1 MTVLCHREI
10 AEQAIK
16 VLELLCRREAKSVF
30 DADGLEC
37 LLTFVKANA
46 SSMHKDTL
54 HSSLSVASMLCG
66 RLQPEHPSLPSCI
79 MSLTAF
85 LEHKDTVIIDHAL
98 ESLGLITDILKRSNA
113 DLGQLNVG
121 GLIPG
126 LLRLLSRALNEE
138 LENKEWEGH
147 VRVARLLVRLC
158 RGCEVLAKE
167 MLLQGALEAVESV
180 LSRCEAPDGV
190 AGALRLVDTLVVLV
204 WQGYEALATMPNCD
218 DGADSG
224 GRGHGQDLGAIEAI
238 RNGNL
243 ANLEAALDNGADVN
257 FADHYGQ
264 TVLVWAA
271 YTGTNEMAEMLLAR
285 GADANTG
292 RNPPLHYAA
301 RFGRPGMCKV

>member
-1 MTVLCHREI
+1 M
-10 AEQAIK
+10 
-16 VLELLCRREAKSVF
+16 ELLCRREAKAVF

-66 RLQPEHPSLPSCI
+66 RLQADHSSLSSCI
-79 MSLTAF
+79 TSLTAF

-98 ESLGLITDILKRSNA
+98 ESLGLITDILKRANA

-126 LLRLLSRALNEE
+126 LLKLLSRALNDE

-158 RGCEVLAKE
+158 RGCEVLANE
-167 MLLQGALEAVESV
+167 VVTQGALEAVESV
-180 LSRCEAPDGV
+180 LTRCEAPEGV
-190 AGALRLVDTLVVLV
+190 GGALRLVDTLVVLV
-204 WQGYEALATMPNCD
+204 WQGHEALSSLPGLE
-218 DGADSG
+218 DGGESSS
-224 GRGHGQDLGAIEAI
+224 RGHGQDLGAIEAI

-271 YTGTNEMAEMLLAR
+271 YTGTNEMAELLLAR
-285 GADANTG
+285 GADANAG

-301 RFGRPGMCKV
+301 RFGRPGMCKVKPDS